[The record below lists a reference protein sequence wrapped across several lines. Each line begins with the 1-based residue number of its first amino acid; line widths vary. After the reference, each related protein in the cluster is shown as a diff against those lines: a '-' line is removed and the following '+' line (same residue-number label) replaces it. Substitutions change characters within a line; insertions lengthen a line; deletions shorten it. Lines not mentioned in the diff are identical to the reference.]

1 MECDYT
7 YGANGT
13 QNPFIPVT
21 NCTLTLPIGAIQL
34 SLILLVRQL
43 SVSCYQNR
51 MKHSQNDIIAQRK
64 LVESFV
70 NSASKKQNLKIHTD
84 RVTSARGAESV
95 LSATSTLVGSPMD
108 YSTFKSN
115 SSDSVPGSNFEE
127 MLGLRTTK
135 KVHATPEL
143 FNNEVDQVTLQQDL
157 IPNKKEV
164 LRSCRRPVVGVK
176 KGTRAKSMIP
186 PPIASQQQ
194 IQQPQIKIVYVPM
207 PVRGQPVWKETLSKN
222 SRDSTR
228 TSEDNRQSQ
237 FWNDSNSFKDS
248 IRQSADLPRPVIQER
263 IDSLR
268 DDVPLALLHQSALNP
283 PKVSINPH
291 VLQEPP
297 QSSHVEPIMPALEP
311 LEFRRMPAVNT
322 DKFEM
327 PRMVSNHVVQS
338 PIVSKQMQPQRRR
351 PISPKDDTTMTPAV
365 NAPQMTHTAVAKPA
379 QINRKPVAH
388 YGKSAAL
395 SAASGT
401 REEIQSAEMQ
411 APPTTE
417 QLELELELLEQ
428 ELQYMNVDSDSSEDV
443 PNLSLFSDY
452 NPIQES
458 TGNLMDEMEI
468 MLKDIERTL
477 EPSHDVPAPIVE
489 KTVQDLENE
498 NELLRKE
505 LLALKGNSQN

>member
-1 MECDYT
+1 
-7 YGANGT
+7 
-13 QNPFIPVT
+13 
-21 NCTLTLPIGAIQL
+21 
-34 SLILLVRQL
+34 
-43 SVSCYQNR
+43 

-64 LVESFV
+64 LVDSFV

-84 RVTSARGAESV
+84 HVKSARGAESV